1 MEWSE
6 RTSEKSSNPENTSDP
21 LEEVPAFGPT
31 IEVQSYEEIMVNLNK
46 QRMNHEMEQKDR
58 EKKERAEMEE
68 RDRAE
73 GILSVGF
80 HCNRDEE

>member
-1 MEWSE
+1 M
-6 RTSEKSSNPENTSDP
+6 
-21 LEEVPAFGPT
+21 PAFGPT

-73 GILSVGF
+73 GIRSVGF

>member
-1 MEWSE
+1 MKWS
-6 RTSEKSSNPENTSDP
+6 K
-21 LEEVPAFGPT
+21 
-31 IEVQSYEEIMVNLNK
+31 
-46 QRMNHEMEQKDR
+46 KDR

-73 GILSVGF
+73 GIRSVGF